1 VIHSYQDAPPIPA
14 GQCTICGHSGAFLNP
29 EQTREGTQCRNCG
42 ASSRHRAVVHTL
54 GMLLGRTGTP
64 LFQWKPDRAIRIL
77 ESSARGSYPAM
88 MKELFEYYATEYDE
102 TKIAE
107 GKQPTEYAD
116 FQKLHFADKHFDVV
130 IASDVFEHVRKDD
143 QGYREI
149 FRVLKPGGSLLLTV
163 PYDHERPQTLKR
175 VDTSGPTDVH
185 LLEPEYHGGGGL
197 TLTYRNY
204 GRDLLD
210 LLTSVGYSV
219 CHLDLEVR
227 QEGITRQPVFV
238 ATKGPAAG
246 LAVRAQYPAPTSSL
260 GPVLPLRLFTLLKY
274 NWKTGLGLLKQA
286 RKG

>member
-1 VIHSYQDAPPIPA
+1 MIHSYRDIATVKA
-14 GQCTICGHSGAFLNP
+14 GRCTICGHDGAFLNP
-29 EQTREGTQCRNCG
+29 DQTREGTQCRNCG

-54 GMLLGRTGTP
+54 GMILDRTGLP
-64 LFQWKPDRAIRIL
+64 LHQWSPDRAVRIL

-102 TKIAE
+102 KRIAE
-107 GKQPTEYAD
+107 GKHPTEYAD
-116 FQKLHFADKHFDVV
+116 FQKLHFPDAHFDVV

-143 QGYREI
+143 LGYREI
-149 FRVLKPGGSLLLTV
+149 FRVLKHGGSLLLTV
-163 PYDHERPQTLKR
+163 PYDHDRPRTIRR
-175 VDTSGPTDVH
+175 VDTSGATDAAI
-185 LLEPEYHGGGGL
+185 LEPEYHGGGGL

-210 LLTSVGYSV
+210 LLTAVGYSV

-238 ATKGPAAG
+238 ATKGPSSG
-246 LAVRAQYPAPTSSL
+246 LAVRAQYPGPASAL

-286 RKG
+286 RRG

>member
-1 VIHSYQDAPPIPA
+1 VIHSYRDIAPIPA
-14 GQCTICGHSGAFLNP
+14 GQCTICGHNGPFLNP

-54 GMLLGRTGTP
+54 GMILGRPGTP
-64 LFQWKPDRAIRIL
+64 LFQWKPDRSVRIL

-102 TKIAE
+102 KKIAE
-107 GKQPTEYAD
+107 GVQPTEYAD
-116 FQKLHFADKHFDVV
+116 FQRLHFPDNHFDVV
-130 IASDVFEHVRKDD
+130 IASDVFEHVRNDEL
-143 QGYREI
+143 GYREI

-163 PYDHERPQTLKR
+163 PYDHERPQTIVR

-185 LLEPEYHGGGGL
+185 VLEPEYHGGGGL
-197 TLTYRNY
+197 TLAYRNY

-210 LLTSVGYSV
+210 LLGRAGYSV

-238 ATKGPAAG
+238 AAKAPAAG
-246 LAVRAQYPAPTSSL
+246 LAVRAQYPGPASAL

-274 NWKTGLGLLKQA
+274 NWKTGLGLFKQM